1 MLIQQNLFSHHFLAE
16 FVNALQIWR
25 YDDPL
30 MGPRKIPIF
39 QDYKKDK
46 TLLGE
51 GSLTVDVEKK
61 LVSFKEENG
70 VEEILIG
77 RDFIYVVE

>member
-1 MLIQQNLFSHHFLAE
+1 
-16 FVNALQIWR
+16 
-25 YDDPL
+25 